1 MTRRYGR
8 APRGARVV
16 GAVPHNYG
24 QSVTLLGV
32 LGSAGLTAA
41 MSVDGP
47 TDTEVLRV
55 FVEQI
60 LGPTL
65 KPGDIVAGALW
76 AVDNLRVHKVSCI
89 RQAIE
94 AAGAQVLYLPPYSP
108 DLSPIEECWSKL
120 KAHLRT
126 LGARTREAL
135 DEALTQAVTAITAE
149 DAQGW
154 FNHCGYVLH

>member
-1 MTRRYGR
+1 MALTRLYGR

-16 GAVPHNYG
+16 DAVPQNYG
-24 QSVTLLGV
+24 HSVTLLGV
-32 LGSAGLTAA
+32 LGSAGLTAT

-47 TDTEVLRV
+47 TDTEVLRA

-60 LGPTL
+60 LVPTL
-65 KPGDIVAGALW
+65 KPGDIV
-76 AVDNLRVHKVSCI
+76 VMDNLRVHQVVCI
-89 RQAIE
+89 REAIE